1 MKNRIVAAVLAV
13 MVAGALTA
21 CSSGSKTES
30 TTQTTAQATTQAAK
44 ETQAKTT
51 EAKATEAKTTE
62 AKATEAKTTEAK
74 ATEAKTTEA
83 KATEAKTTEAKT
95 TEAKTTE
102 AKETEAK
109 TTEAK
114 ATEAKTT
121 EAKETEAK
129 AAEAKTTEA
138 AATEA
143 AETEA
148 EKKLPEEAQY
158 TIYNQT
164 GEKVTEIK
172 FTRNDTGKVALDE
185 KSGLADGASTVLKI
199 KKDSTVTDMT
209 SFTFSFTTEGGY
221 TAEYKTLG
229 FEVAPMTLIAEDAK
243 SGATPFKFEA
253 PAEGAFTEAE
263 KATESEATEK
273 VTEKATEAKAT
284 EKVTEKATEAKATE
298 KVTEKAT
305 EAKATEKVTE
315 KATEAKTTEAAETE
329 AATEAEEEKKVL
341 PDKAEYTFNNKTG
354 EKVTEIK
361 LVDNTSKKVVE
372 DLKDG
377 LDDGKSVKVSI
388 KKDSSI
394 TDKTSYTLTFTTKSG
409 YKAEYK
415 TLGFEVAGINL
426 IAEDAKSGATPIEFI
441 PEAETEAE
449 TEVATEAEEEKKEL
463 PDKAEYT
470 FNNATGE
477 KVTEIKLVDNT
488 SKKVVE
494 DLKDGLEDGKTVKVS
509 IDKDSSVTD
518 KTSYTLTFTTKS
530 GYKAEYKTLGFEV
543 ATIKLI
549 SEDAKSGATP
559 IEFEK

>member
-74 ATEAKTTEA
+74 ETEAKATEAKATEAKTTEA
-83 KATEAKTTEAKT
+83 KATEAKTTEAKETEAKT

-102 AKETEAK
+102 AKT
-109 TTEAK
+109 
-114 ATEAKTT
+114 
-121 EAKETEAK
+121 TEAK

-199 KKDSTVTDMT
+199 KKDSTVTDKT

-253 PAEGAFTEAE
+253 PAEGASTEAE
-263 KATESEATEK
+263 KATEAEATEK

-284 EKVTEKATEAKATE
+284 EKVTEKT
-298 KVTEKAT
+298 
-305 EAKATEKVTE
+305 
-315 KATEAKTTEAAETE
+315 TE

-354 EKVTEIK
+354 EQVTEIK

-377 LDDGKSVKVSI
+377 LEDGKSVKVSI

-426 IAEDAKSGATPIEFI
+426 IAEDAKSGATPIEFV

-449 TEVATEAEEEKKEL
+449 TEAATEVEEEKKEL

-509 IDKDSSVTD
+509 IDKDSSITD